1 MDSRWTELQK
11 ALIGLLAKI
20 ETIESIQKLKGENF
34 NIFSILKMERLEVQ
48 THSTFIFELI
58 NPNGTHEQG
67 TKYLEIF
74 LHEVLD
80 INDFDLMNV
89 KVKREDPTD
98 EGRRI
103 DFTIEN
109 NKYFIAI
116 EMKIDAVDQ
125 PKQLLAY
132 KKHSTNKQKE
142 AKLYYL
148 TLDGREANEN
158 SVKDK
163 KQKLE
168 TDGYDRI
175 SFAFHIIRWI
185 ETSIEKSASLPIVRE
200 TLSQY
205 ANLIRKLTGN
215 TSMEITKQIVEMINN
230 PQIAK
235 SATQMSQNIGYVWAL
250 REAKFW
256 IDLHKKL
263 EQDIDDKWELDFDEK
278 IVAKDVFN
286 LEEFAKKIYNLRL
299 KNNSVISGIILTRQN
314 IQMEIFQANSTR
326 LRYCLSGGQGYINT
340 LAESMNFQLEDQDKK
355 TRYGDSKINVK
366 FHCKNEASPTYELF
380 DDNEL
385 EKIVHNVHKEVIEF
399 IEKIN
404 SQLCSD

>member
-168 TDGYDRI
+168 TDEYDRI
-175 SFAFHIIRWI
+175 SFAFHILRWI

-278 IVAKDVFN
+278 IVAEDVFN

-366 FHCKNEASPTYELF
+366 FYCKNEASPTYELF